1 MAHELEIEELR
12 QLQEIIG
19 RHEDQAFKNRG
30 WMYALLGALTAA
42 FFKEGHLM
50 RYGPYISISLLV
62 SVLFLFTE
70 LMHRGFARLAIRRS
84 EVVQIHLRKGNKYDG
99 PLVSESM
106 AAFSYFRAVIGEI
119 YLPTVWV
126 HYIGLWLIIGLIAR
140 VSR

>member
-1 MAHELEIEELR
+1 MTHELEIEELR

-42 FFKEGHLM
+42 FFKDGHLM
-50 RYGPYISISLLV
+50 RFGSYISISLLV
-62 SVLFLFTE
+62 SVFFLITE
-70 LMHRGFARLAIRRS
+70 LMHRGFVRLAIRRS
-84 EVVQIHLRKGNKYDG
+84 AAVQSHLRKGSKYDG

-106 AAFSYFRAVIGEI
+106 AAFSYFRAVTGEI

-126 HYIGLWLIIGLIAR
+126 HYIGLWLLIGLIAR
-140 VSR
+140 VGK